1 MPKVGR
7 VNRQEHGLRAW
18 AAASLQSPCNIGARW
33 YCRNMA
39 KVSIIFGTRPEAI
52 KLCPVILKMAQS
64 GTLSVHVCVTGQH
77 RQMLDQVLGV
87 FGVQPDVDLGLMQPN
102 QTLADLTSRTIT
114 AVDAYL
120 KDYRPGLVLVQGD
133 TTTVVSTALAAFYNS
148 VPVGHVEA
156 GLRTWNYRAP
166 YPEEMNR
173 VLTTRLAALHFAPT
187 AWARGNLRAEGVPE
201 TAVFVTGNPV
211 IDALQ
216 MVVAKVREQ
225 RPPVPGLP
233 EGVLNGPL
241 VLITGHRRE
250 SFGKG
255 FENICAAIAALSQRF
270 RDTAFVYPVHLNPNV
285 REPVFRLL
293 GRQPN
298 VHLIE
303 PLSYLPFVFL
313 MDRCRLLLT
322 DSGGV
327 QEEGPSL
334 GKPVVVM
341 RETTERPEGV
351 EAGAVRL
358 VGTDPQRI
366 IDSIC
371 ELLTHPEI
379 YRTMAHA
386 VNPYGDG
393 KASDRIVR
401 ICEEFLDEVA

>member
-1 MPKVGR
+1 M
-7 VNRQEHGLRAW
+7 
-18 AAASLQSPCNIGARW
+18 AR
-33 YCRNMA
+33 
-39 KVSIIFGTRPEAI
+39 VSIIFGTRPEAI
-52 KLCPVILKMAQS
+52 KLCPITLRMAQR
-64 GTLSVHVCVTGQH
+64 GMPSVHVCVTGQH

-87 FGVQPDVDLGLMQPN
+87 FGIRPDVDLGLMQPN
-102 QTLADLTSRTIT
+102 QTLAGLTSRTIE

-120 KDYRPGLVLVQGD
+120 KDCRPDLVLVQGD
-133 TTTVVSTALAAFYNS
+133 TTTVVSTALAAFYNG

-156 GLRTWNYRAP
+156 GLRTWNYQAP

-187 AWARGNLRAEGVPE
+187 AWARGNLLEEGVPQS
-201 TAVFVTGNPV
+201 AVFVTGNPV

-216 MVVAKVREQ
+216 IATAKVREQ
-225 RPPVPGLP
+225 RPLVPGLP
-233 EGVLNGPL
+233 EGALDGPL

-250 SFGKG
+250 SFGRG
-255 FENICAAIAALSQRF
+255 FENICAAIAGLSRRF
-270 RDTAFVYPVHLNPNV
+270 TDTAFVYPVHLNPNV

-293 GRQPN
+293 GDRPN
-298 VHLIE
+298 VYLIE

-313 MDRCRLLLT
+313 MDRCRLVLT

-334 GKPVVVM
+334 GKPVLVM

-366 IDSIC
+366 TDSVC
-371 ELLTHPEI
+371 ELLTNTEI
-379 YRTMAHA
+379 YDAMARA

-393 KASDRIVR
+393 KASDRIVK
-401 ICEEFLDEVA
+401 ICAEFLRGVA

>member
-1 MPKVGR
+1 
-7 VNRQEHGLRAW
+7 
-18 AAASLQSPCNIGARW
+18 
-33 YCRNMA
+33 MA

-52 KLCPVILKMAQS
+52 KLCPIILEMARQEVL
-64 GTLSVHVCVTGQH
+64 TVHVCVTGQH

-87 FGVQPDVDLGLMQPN
+87 FGIQPDVDLGLMQPN
-102 QTLADLTSRTIT
+102 QTLAGLTSRMID
-114 AVDAYL
+114 AVDTYL
-120 KDYRPGLVLVQGD
+120 KNCRPDLVIVQGD
-133 TTTVVSTALAAFYNS
+133 TTTVLSTALAAFYNGI
-148 VPVGHVEA
+148 PVGHVEA
-156 GLRTWNYRAP
+156 GLRTWNYKAP

-173 VLTTRLAALHFAPT
+173 VLTTRLTALHFAPT
-187 AWARGNLRAEGVPE
+187 AWAKGNLVAEGVPE
-201 TAVFVTGNPV
+201 SAIFVTGNPV

-216 MVVAKVREQ
+216 IAVAKVRKQ
-225 RPPVPGLP
+225 RPAIPGLAD
-233 EGVLNGPL
+233 GVLNGPL

-255 FENICAAIAALSQRF
+255 FENICAAIAALSRRF
-270 RDTAFVYPVHLNPNV
+270 PDTAFIYPVHLNPNV

-293 GRQPN
+293 GDKPN

-303 PLSYLPFVFL
+303 PLSYLAFVFL
-313 MDRCRLLLT
+313 MDRCRLVLT

-358 VGTDPQRI
+358 VGTDPERI
-366 IDSIC
+366 TNSVR
-371 ELLTHPEI
+371 ELLTNPEI
-379 YRTMAHA
+379 YDTMAHA

-393 KASDRIVR
+393 KASARIVKT
-401 ICEEFLDEVA
+401 CQEFLGEVA

>member
-1 MPKVGR
+1 
-7 VNRQEHGLRAW
+7 
-18 AAASLQSPCNIGARW
+18 
-33 YCRNMA
+33 MA
-39 KVSIIFGTRPEAI
+39 KVSIIFGTRPEGI
-52 KLCPVILKMAQS
+52 KLCPIILKMAQR
-64 GTLSVHVCVTGQH
+64 GMLSVHVCVTGQH
-77 RQMLDQVLGV
+77 RQMLDQVLDV
-87 FGVQPDVDLGLMQPN
+87 FGVRPDVDLGLMQPN
-102 QTLADLTSRTIT
+102 QTLAGLTSRMIE

-120 KDYRPGLVLVQGD
+120 KECRPDLVLVQGD
-133 TTTVVSTALAAFYNS
+133 TTTVLSTALAAFYS
-148 VPVGHVEA
+148 GVPAGHVEA

-187 AWARGNLRAEGVPE
+187 SWARDNLIGEGVPE
-201 TAVFVTGNPV
+201 NAVFVTGNPV
-211 IDALQ
+211 IDALRIA
-216 MVVAKVREQ
+216 MAKVREQ

-255 FENICAAIAALSQRF
+255 FENICEAIAALSQRF
-270 RDTAFVYPVHLNPNV
+270 PDTAFVYPVHLNPNV

-293 GRQPN
+293 GDKPN
-298 VHLIE
+298 VYLIE

-313 MDRCRLLLT
+313 MDRCRLVLT

-351 EAGAVRL
+351 DAGAVRL

-366 IDSIC
+366 TDSIS
-371 ELLTHPEI
+371 ELLTNTEV
-379 YRTMAHA
+379 YDTMARA

-393 KASDRIVR
+393 TASDRIVR
-401 ICEEFLDEVA
+401 ICEKFLGEEA